1 MKVVQS
7 RLFKF
12 TMNTIF
18 LTLLTLT
25 GCSTTEAP
33 VAKPETPPPSALDLK
48 FAALENKFGA
58 RLGVY
63 AIDTDTEL
71 AVAYRP
77 DERFAFASTYKA
89 LAAGAVLHQKSLE
102 ELDKVIT
109 YTKDDLVTYSPIT
122 EKNVATGMTLREIA
136 DAAVRYSDNTAGNL
150 LFKELGGPKG
160 FESALRQIGDSVTTS
175 ERYETEL
182 NEATPEDIRDTS
194 TPKALATSLAAY
206 TIGDVLSA
214 DKQTILTEWLIGNTT
229 GDKLIRAGVPEGWK
243 VGDKTGA
250 ASYGTRNDI
259 GIIWPPNKKPIVIAV
274 LSSRDKQDATYDDA
288 LIAEATR
295 IAVDALTAVQ
305 P

>member
-1 MKVVQS
+1 MKVHHS
-7 RLFKF
+7 KLFGF
-12 TMNTIF
+12 TVKTIF
-18 LTLLTLT
+18 LTLLTLA
-25 GCSTTEAP
+25 GCSSA
-33 VAKPETPPPSALDLK
+33 ETPVGKTETPASAMDQK
-48 FAALENKFGA
+48 FAALENKFDA

-63 AIDTDTEL
+63 AIDTETDL
-71 AVAYRP
+71 AVAYRE

-89 LAAGAVLHQKSLE
+89 LAAGAVLHQKPLE

-122 EKNVATGMTLREIA
+122 EKHVATGMTLREVA

-160 FESALRQIGDSVTTS
+160 FEAALRQIGDGVTTS

-182 NEATPEDIRDTS
+182 NEAKPEDIRDTS
-194 TPKALATSLAAY
+194 TPKALATSLRAY
-206 TIGDVLSA
+206 TVGNVLPS
-214 DKQTILTEWLIGNTT
+214 DKQKILIEWLQGNTT
-229 GDKLIRAGVPEGWK
+229 GAKLIRAGVPKDWK

-274 LSSRDKQDATYDDA
+274 LSKRDKQDAAYDDA
-288 LIAEATR
+288 LIAEATK
-295 IAVDALTAVQ
+295 IAVDALTAAK

>member
-1 MKVVQS
+1 MKVHHS
-7 RLFKF
+7 KLFGF
-12 TMNTIF
+12 TVKTIF

-25 GCSTTEAP
+25 GCSSA
-33 VAKPETPPPSALDLK
+33 ETPVGKTETPASAMDQK
-48 FAALENKFGA
+48 FAALENKFDA

-63 AIDTDTEL
+63 AIDTETDL
-71 AVAYRP
+71 AVAYRE

-89 LAAGAVLHQKSLE
+89 LAAAAVLDQKPLE

-122 EKNVATGMTLREIA
+122 EKHVATGMTLREVA

-160 FESALRQIGDSVTTS
+160 FESALRQIGDRVTTS

-182 NEATPEDIRDTS
+182 NEAKPEDIRDTS
-194 TPKALATSLAAY
+194 TPKALATSLRAY
-206 TIGDVLSA
+206 TVGNVLSS
-214 DKQTILTEWLIGNTT
+214 DKQEILIEWLQGNTT
-229 GDKLIRAGVPEGWK
+229 GAKLIRAGVPKDWK

-288 LIAEATR
+288 LIAEATK
-295 IAVDALTAVQ
+295 IAVDALTAAK

>member
-1 MKVVQS
+1 MKVHQS
-7 RLFKF
+7 KRIGF
-12 TMNTIF
+12 TVKTII

-25 GCSTTEAP
+25 GCSSPEAP
-33 VAKPETPPPSALDLK
+33 VVKTETPASAMDQK
-48 FAALENKFGA
+48 FAALETKFDA

-63 AIDTDTEL
+63 AIDTETDVV
-71 AVAYRP
+71 VAYRE

-89 LAAGAVLHQKSLE
+89 LAAAAVLHQKPLE

-122 EKNVATGMTLREIA
+122 EKHVATGMTLREVA

-182 NEATPEDIRDTS
+182 NEATPEDMRDTS
-194 TPKALATSLAAY
+194 TPKALATSLRAY
-206 TIGDVLSA
+206 TVGDVLSS
-214 DKQTILTEWLIGNTT
+214 DKQTILIEWLQGNTT
-229 GDKLIRAGVPEGWK
+229 GDKLIRAGVPKDWK

-274 LSSRDKQDATYDDA
+274 LSSSDKQDATYDDA
-288 LIAEATR
+288 LIAEATKV
-295 IAVDALTAVQ
+295 AVDALTAVK

>member
-1 MKVVQS
+1 MKVHHS
-7 RLFKF
+7 RLIGF

-18 LTLLTLT
+18 FTLLTLA
-25 GCSTTEAP
+25 GCSSA
-33 VAKPETPPPSALDLK
+33 ETPVVKTETPASAMDQK
-48 FAALENKFGA
+48 FAALENKFDA

-63 AIDTDTEL
+63 AIDTETDL
-71 AVAYRP
+71 AVAYRE

-89 LAAGAVLHQKSLE
+89 LAAGAILHQKPLE
-102 ELDKVIT
+102 ELEKVIT

-122 EKNVATGMTLREIA
+122 EKHVATGMTLREVA

-160 FESALRQIGDSVTTS
+160 FESALRQMGDLVTTS

-182 NEATPEDIRDTS
+182 NEAKPEDIRDTS
-194 TPKALATSLAAY
+194 TPKALATSLRTY
-206 TIGDVLSA
+206 TVGDVLSS
-214 DKQTILTEWLIGNTT
+214 DKQKILIEWLQGNTT
-229 GDKLIRAGVPEGWK
+229 GAKLIRSGVPKGWK

-274 LSSRDKQDATYDDA
+274 LSSRDKQDATYDDV

-295 IAVDALTAVQ
+295 IAVDALTAAK

>member
-1 MKVVQS
+1 MKVYTS
-7 RLFKF
+7 RLFGF
-12 TMNTIF
+12 TVKTIF
-18 LTLLTLT
+18 LTLLTLA
-25 GCSTTEAP
+25 GCSSG
-33 VAKPETPPPSALDLK
+33 ETPVVKTETPASAMDIK
-48 FAALENKFGA
+48 FAALEKQFGA

-63 AIDTDTEL
+63 AIDTETDL
-71 AVAYRP
+71 AVAYRE

-89 LAAGAVLHQKSLE
+89 LAAGAVLHQKPLE

-122 EKNVATGMTLREIA
+122 EKHVATGMTLREVA

-160 FESALRQIGDSVTTS
+160 FESALRQIGDGVTKS

-182 NEATPEDIRDTS
+182 NEAKPEDLRDTS
-194 TPKALATSLAAY
+194 TPKALATSLRAY
-206 TIGDVLSA
+206 TVGNALSS
-214 DKQTILTEWLIGNTT
+214 DKQKILIEWLQGNTT
-229 GDKLIRAGVPEGWK
+229 GAKLIRAGVPKDWK

-288 LIAEATR
+288 LIAEATK
-295 IAVDALTAVQ
+295 IVVDALTAAK

>member
-1 MKVVQS
+1 MKVYTS
-7 RLFKF
+7 RLFGF
-12 TMNTIF
+12 TVKTIF
-18 LTLLTLT
+18 LTLLTLA
-25 GCSTTEAP
+25 GCSSAETP
-33 VAKPETPPPSALDLK
+33 VAKTETSASAMDIK
-48 FAALENKFGA
+48 FAALEKQFGA

-63 AIDTDTEL
+63 AIDTETDL
-71 AVAYRP
+71 AVAYRE

-89 LAAGAVLHQKSLE
+89 LAAGAVLHQKPLE

-122 EKNVATGMTLREIA
+122 EKHVATGMTLREVA

-160 FESALRQIGDSVTTS
+160 FESALRQIGDGVTKS

-182 NEATPEDIRDTS
+182 NEAKPEDLRDTS
-194 TPKALATSLAAY
+194 TPKALATSLRAY
-206 TIGDVLSA
+206 TVGNALSS
-214 DKQTILTEWLIGNTT
+214 DKQKILIEWLQGNTT
-229 GDKLIRAGVPEGWK
+229 GAKLIRAGVSKDWI

-288 LIAEATR
+288 LIAEATK
-295 IAVDALTAVQ
+295 IVVDALTAAK

>member
-1 MKVVQS
+1 MKDYQS
-7 RLFKF
+7 RLFRF

-18 LTLLTLT
+18 LTFITLT
-25 GCSTTEAP
+25 GCSSTETP
-33 VAKPETPPPSALDLK
+33 LAKTETPPSAMDQK
-48 FAALENKFGA
+48 FAALENKFDA

-63 AIDTDTEL
+63 AIDTDTNL
-71 AVAYRP
+71 AVAYRH

-89 LAAGAVLHQKSLE
+89 LAAGALLHQKSLE
-102 ELDKVIT
+102 ELDKVIS

-122 EKNVATGMTLREIA
+122 EKHVATGMTLREVA
-136 DAAVRYSDNTAGNL
+136 DAAIRYSDNTAGNL

-182 NEATPEDIRDTS
+182 NEAKPEDIRDTS
-194 TPKALATSLAAY
+194 TPKALATSLRAY
-206 TIGDVLSA
+206 TVGDVLSS
-214 DKQTILTEWLIGNTT
+214 DKQKILTEWLQGNTT
-229 GDKLIRAGVPEGWK
+229 GDKLIRAGVPKDWK

-274 LSSRDKQDATYDDA
+274 LSSRDQQDATYDDA
-288 LIAEATR
+288 LIAEATKV
-295 IAVDALTAVQ
+295 AVEALTAAQ

>member
-1 MKVVQS
+1 MKVHQS
-7 RLFKF
+7 RLFGF
-12 TMNTIF
+12 TVKTIF
-18 LTLLTLT
+18 LTLLTLG
-25 GCSTTEAP
+25 GCSSAEAP
-33 VAKPETPPPSALDLK
+33 VGKTETPESAMDQK
-48 FAALENKFGA
+48 FAALENKFNA

-63 AIDTDTEL
+63 AIDTDTNL
-71 AVAYRP
+71 AVAYRD

-102 ELDKVIT
+102 ELDKVIS

-122 EKNVATGMTLREIA
+122 EKHVATGMTLRELA
-136 DAAVRYSDNTAGNL
+136 DAAIRYSDNTAGNL

-160 FESALRQIGDSVTTS
+160 FESALRQIGDGVTTS

-182 NEATPEDIRDTS
+182 NEATPEDTRDTS
-194 TPKALATSLAAY
+194 TPKALATSLRAY
-206 TIGDVLSA
+206 TVGDVLSP
-214 DKQTILTEWLIGNTT
+214 DKQTILTEWLQGNTT
-229 GDKLIRAGVPEGWK
+229 GDKLIRAGVPKDWK

-288 LIAEATR
+288 LIAEATKV
-295 IAVDALTAVQ
+295 AVDALTAVK

>member
-1 MKVVQS
+1 MKVHHS
-7 RLFKF
+7 KLFGF
-12 TMNTIF
+12 TVKTIF

-25 GCSTTEAP
+25 GCSSA
-33 VAKPETPPPSALDLK
+33 ETPVGKTETPASAMDQK
-48 FAALENKFGA
+48 FAALENKFDA

-63 AIDTDTEL
+63 AIDTETDL
-71 AVAYRP
+71 AVAYHE

-89 LAAGAVLHQKSLE
+89 LAAAAVLHQKPLE

-122 EKNVATGMTLREIA
+122 EKHVATGMTLREVA

-160 FESALRQIGDSVTTS
+160 FESALRQIGDGVTTS

-182 NEATPEDIRDTS
+182 NEAKPEDIRDTS
-194 TPKALATSLAAY
+194 TPKALATSLRAY
-206 TIGDVLSA
+206 TVGNVLSS
-214 DKQTILTEWLIGNTT
+214 DKQKILIEWLQGNTT
-229 GDKLIRAGVPEGWK
+229 GAKLIRAGVPKDWK

-288 LIAEATR
+288 LIAEATK
-295 IAVDALTAVQ
+295 IAVDALTAAK

>member
-1 MKVVQS
+1 MKVHQS
-7 RLFKF
+7 RLFGF
-12 TMNTIF
+12 TVKTIF

-25 GCSTTEAP
+25 GCSSAEAP
-33 VAKPETPPPSALDLK
+33 VVKTETPASAMDQK
-48 FAALENKFGA
+48 FAALENKFDV

-63 AIDTDTEL
+63 AIDTDTNL
-71 AVAYRP
+71 AVAYRE

-102 ELDKVIT
+102 ELDKVIS

-122 EKNVATGMTLREIA
+122 EKHVATGMTLREVA

-160 FESALRQIGDSVTTS
+160 FESALRQIGDDVTTS

-182 NEATPEDIRDTS
+182 NEAKPEDIRDTS
-194 TPKALATSLAAY
+194 SPKALATTLRAY
-206 TIGDVLSA
+206 TVGDVLSS
-214 DKQTILTEWLIGNTT
+214 DKQTIITEWLQGNTT
-229 GDKLIRAGVPEGWK
+229 GDKLIRAGVPKDWK

-250 ASYGTRNDI
+250 ASYGTRNDM

-288 LIAEATR
+288 LIAEATKV
-295 IAVDALTAVQ
+295 AVDALTAAK